1 MGEAERKSWNGFHLH
16 FLPAISLNT
25 FLWAVFVRG
34 RVGRCSQKIIV
45 LVCGYVLKLFPLLS
59 ILAMWNCGLPYVY
72 WLSLEGW
79 QPCLPLFPTHHC
91 HLNSHVCSSGSRS
104 ELFSRFHTHGNIILF
119 KSNMYN
125 ILDLFYSLTFI
136 TMLFINQQ
144 INHKVEPTI
153 LQIEMHTF
161 SSIQWWFIKEVFNFL
176 SIKAKCSTI
185 CWTKNC

>member
-1 MGEAERKSWNGFHLH
+1 M
-16 FLPAISLNT
+16 
-25 FLWAVFVRG
+25 
-34 RVGRCSQKIIV
+34 
-45 LVCGYVLKLFPLLS
+45 CGYVLKLFPLLS

-104 ELFSRFHTHGNIILF
+104 ELFLSFHTHGNTILF

-125 ILDLFYSLTFI
+125 IFYLFYSPTFI
-136 TMLFINQQ
+136 TMRFINQQ

-161 SSIQWWFIKEVFNFL
+161 PSIQWWFINGVFNFL
-176 SIKAKCSTI
+176 RKAKYSTI
-185 CWTKNC
+185 CWTIFFSC